1 MLKKYRTILEQAE
14 AEIVEKKSRFIA
26 TVRPVKTED
35 EARAFI
41 EEMKKKYWNATHNV
55 FAYQIGERNELQR
68 FSDDG
73 EPQGTAGM
81 PVLNVIL
88 QEGITDCVV
97 VVTRYFGG
105 ILLGG
110 GGLVRAY
117 THSAK
122 IGIDAA
128 EIITLLKW
136 SVCKISCDYTF
147 YGKLE
152 TFIRDFGGVIENTD
166 FGENVILTEGLVL
179 QQKNV
184 WEDGIKREVSFGG
197 HDAELYFEESDMDGF
212 LVKLKE
218 SEQKVEFVDEQ
229 IPDHAWG
236 GRVVRIYDPDKHVI
250 EVGEVVQR

>member
-1 MLKKYRTILEQAE
+1 MSNDSYRTLSCQAQDE
-14 AEIVEKKSRFIA
+14 YIVKHSRFIGYA
-26 TVRPVKTED
+26 KPVKTEK
-35 EARAFI
+35 EAQEFI
-41 EEMKKKYWNATHNV
+41 AEISKKHWDAKHNV
-55 FAYQIGERNELQR
+55 YAYSIREGGIKRY
-68 FSDDG
+68 SDDG

-88 QEGITDCVV
+88 QEDITDCVV

-128 EIITLLKW
+128 GIITLSKW
-136 SVCKISCDYTF
+136 TVCKISCDYTF

-166 FGENVILTEGLVL
+166 FGENVTLEYRIEKGTE
-179 QQKNV
+179 
-184 WEDGIKREVSFGG
+184 
-197 HDAELYFEESDMDGF
+197 DAFDK
-212 LVKLKE
+212 KLKDLTNGKISFE
-218 SEQKVEFVDEQ
+218 ITDEV
-229 IPDHAWG
+229 IA
-236 GRVVRIYDPDKHVI
+236 DKKI
-250 EVGEVVQR
+250 

>member
-1 MLKKYRTILEQAE
+1 MSNDSYRTLSCQAQDE
-14 AEIVEKKSRFIA
+14 YIVKHSRFIGYA
-26 TVRPVKTED
+26 KPVKTAK
-35 EARAFI
+35 EAQEFI
-41 EEMKKKYWNATHNV
+41 AEISKKHWDAKHNV
-55 FAYQIGERNELQR
+55 YAYSIREGGIKRY
-68 FSDDG
+68 SDDG

-88 QEGITDCVV
+88 QEDITDCVV

-128 EIITLLKW
+128 GIITLSKW
-136 SVCKISCDYTF
+136 TVCKISCDYTF

-166 FGENVILTEGLVL
+166 FGENVTLEYRIEKGTE
-179 QQKNV
+179 
-184 WEDGIKREVSFGG
+184 
-197 HDAELYFEESDMDGF
+197 DAFDK
-212 LVKLKE
+212 KLKDLTNG
-218 SEQKVEFVDEQ
+218 KIAFD
-229 IPDHAWG
+229 IT
-236 GRVVRIYDPDKHVI
+236 
-250 EVGEVVQR
+250 GEVIADKKV

>member
-1 MLKKYRTILEQAE
+1 MSNDSYRTLSCQAQDE
-14 AEIVEKKSRFIA
+14 YIVKHSRFIGYA
-26 TVRPVKTED
+26 KPVKTEK
-35 EARAFI
+35 EAQEFSAEI
-41 EEMKKKYWNATHNV
+41 SKKHWDAKHNV
-55 FAYQIGERNELQR
+55 YAYSIREGGIKRY
-68 FSDDG
+68 SDDG

-88 QEGITDCVV
+88 QEDITDCVV

-128 EIITLLKW
+128 GIITLSKW
-136 SVCKISCDYTF
+136 TVCKISCDYTF

-166 FGENVILTEGLVL
+166 FGENVTLEYRIEKGTE
-179 QQKNV
+179 
-184 WEDGIKREVSFGG
+184 
-197 HDAELYFEESDMDGF
+197 DAFDK
-212 LVKLKE
+212 KLKDLTNGKISFE
-218 SEQKVEFVDEQ
+218 ITDEV
-229 IPDHAWG
+229 IA
-236 GRVVRIYDPDKHVI
+236 DKKI
-250 EVGEVVQR
+250 

>member
-1 MLKKYRTILEQAE
+1 MSNDSYRTLSCQAQDE
-14 AEIVEKKSRFIA
+14 YIVKHSRFIGYA
-26 TVRPVKTED
+26 KPVKTEK
-35 EARAFI
+35 EAQEFI
-41 EEMKKKYWNATHNV
+41 AEISKKHWDAKHNV
-55 FAYQIGERNELQR
+55 YAYSIREGGIKRY
-68 FSDDG
+68 SDDG

-88 QEGITDCVV
+88 QEDITDCVV

-128 EIITLLKW
+128 GIITLSKW
-136 SVCKISCDYTF
+136 TVCKISCDYTF

-166 FGENVILTEGLVL
+166 FGENVTLEYRIEKGTE
-179 QQKNV
+179 
-184 WEDGIKREVSFGG
+184 
-197 HDAELYFEESDMDGF
+197 DAFDK
-212 LVKLKE
+212 KLKDLTNGKISFE
-218 SEQKVEFVDEQ
+218 ITDEV
-229 IPDHAWG
+229 IA
-236 GRVVRIYDPDKHVI
+236 DKK
-250 EVGEVVQR
+250 

>member
-1 MLKKYRTILEQAE
+1 MSNDSYRTLSCQAQDE
-14 AEIVEKKSRFIA
+14 YIVKHSRFIGYA
-26 TVRPVKTED
+26 KPVKTEK
-35 EARAFI
+35 EAQEFI
-41 EEMKKKYWNATHNV
+41 AEISKKHWDAKHNV
-55 FAYQIGERNELQR
+55 YAYSIREGGIKRY
-68 FSDDG
+68 SDDG

-88 QEGITDCVV
+88 QEDITDCVV

-128 EIITLLKW
+128 GIITLSKW
-136 SVCKISCDYTF
+136 TVCKISCDYTF

-166 FGENVILTEGLVL
+166 FGENVTLEYRIEKGTE
-179 QQKNV
+179 
-184 WEDGIKREVSFGG
+184 
-197 HDAELYFEESDMDGF
+197 DAFDE
-212 LVKLKE
+212 KLKDLTNGKISFE
-218 SEQKVEFVDEQ
+218 ITDEV
-229 IPDHAWG
+229 IA
-236 GRVVRIYDPDKHVI
+236 DKKI
-250 EVGEVVQR
+250 

>member
-1 MLKKYRTILEQAE
+1 MSNDSYKTLSCQAHDE
-14 AEIVEKKSRFIA
+14 YIVKHSRFIGYA
-26 TVRPVKTED
+26 KPVKTEK
-35 EARAFI
+35 EAQEFI
-41 EEMKKKYWNATHNV
+41 AEISKKHWDAKHNV
-55 FAYQIGERNELQR
+55 YAYSIREGGIKRY
-68 FSDDG
+68 SDDG

-88 QEGITDCVV
+88 QEDITDCVV

-128 EIITLLKW
+128 GIITLSKW
-136 SVCKISCDYTF
+136 TVCKISCDYTF

-166 FGENVILTEGLVL
+166 FGENVTLEFRIEKGM
-179 QQKNV
+179 
-184 WEDGIKREVSFGG
+184 EASF
-197 HDAELYFEESDMDGF
+197 DK
-212 LVKLKE
+212 KLKDLTNG
-218 SEQKVEFVDEQ
+218 KINFDVT
-229 IPDHAWG
+229 
-236 GRVVRIYDPDKHVI
+236 
-250 EVGEVVQR
+250 GEVIADKKS

>member
-1 MLKKYRTILEQAE
+1 MSNDSYRTLSCQAQDE
-14 AEIVEKKSRFIA
+14 YIVKHSRFIGYA
-26 TVRPVKTED
+26 RPVKTEK
-35 EARAFI
+35 EAQEFI
-41 EEMKKKYWNATHNV
+41 AEISKKHWDAKHNV
-55 FAYQIGERNELQR
+55 YAYSIREGGIKRY
-68 FSDDG
+68 SDDG

-88 QEGITDCVV
+88 QEDITDCVV

-128 EIITLLKW
+128 GIITLSKW
-136 SVCKISCDYTF
+136 TVCKISCDYTF

-166 FGENVILTEGLVL
+166 FGENVTLEYRIEKGTEYAFD
-179 QQKNV
+179 K
-184 WEDGIKREVSFGG
+184 
-197 HDAELYFEESDMDGF
+197 
-212 LVKLKE
+212 KLKDLTNGKISFE
-218 SEQKVEFVDEQ
+218 
-229 IPDHAWG
+229 IT
-236 GRVVRIYDPDKHVI
+236 
-250 EVGEVVQR
+250 GEVIADKKI

>member
-1 MLKKYRTILEQAE
+1 MSNDSYRTLSCQAQDE
-14 AEIVEKKSRFIA
+14 YIVKHSRFIGYA
-26 TVRPVKTED
+26 KPVKTEK
-35 EARAFI
+35 EAQEFI
-41 EEMKKKYWNATHNV
+41 AEISKKHWDAKHNV
-55 FAYQIGERNELQR
+55 YAYSIREGGIKRY
-68 FSDDG
+68 SDDG

-88 QEGITDCVV
+88 QEDITDCVV

-128 EIITLLKW
+128 GIITLSKW
-136 SVCKISCDYTF
+136 TVCKISCDYTF

-166 FGENVILTEGLVL
+166 FGENVTLEYRIEKGTE
-179 QQKNV
+179 
-184 WEDGIKREVSFGG
+184 
-197 HDAELYFEESDMDGF
+197 DAFDK
-212 LVKLKE
+212 KLKDLTNG
-218 SEQKVEFVDEQ
+218 KIAFD
-229 IPDHAWG
+229 IT
-236 GRVVRIYDPDKHVI
+236 
-250 EVGEVVQR
+250 GEVIAKKS